1 MQGEYREKRHMTSDC
16 WAEEMRGTR
25 YHEAGHAVAA
35 YYHGYTITRVSATDE
50 DWRTSYRRLAS
61 GGGWADLWREG
72 CVIMAGLL
80 AEHYAAW
87 GEMGPEPWWAEFLVE
102 AEQQQELV
110 GDDEDWMIGEYS
122 ELLQLLQQM
131 NSDRMDPEPE
141 GAYRIVE
148 EDTRRLVTDHWVEIE
163 AVAGAL
169 EQKGALDG
177 PEVMLIIERA
187 SRSDESAH
195 G

>member
-1 MQGEYREKRHMTSDC
+1 
-16 WAEEMRGTR
+16 
-25 YHEAGHAVAA
+25 
-35 YYHGYTITRVSATDE
+35 
-50 DWRTSYRRLAS
+50 
-61 GGGWADLWREG
+61 
-72 CVIMAGLL
+72 MAGLL

>member
-1 MQGEYREKRHMTSDC
+1 MTSDY

-35 YYHGYTITRVSATDE
+35 YYNGYTITRVSATDE
-50 DWRTSYRRLAS
+50 DWRTSYRPLAS

-72 CVIMAGLL
+72 CVIMAGSL
-80 AEHYAAW
+80 AERYAAW
-87 GEMGPEPWWAEFLVE
+87 GEMRPEPWAEFLVE

-110 GDDEDWMIGEYS
+110 IDGEDWMHGEYS
-122 ELLQLLQQM
+122 DLLQLLQQM
-131 NSDRMDPEPE
+131 STDRMGPQPEWAYRKPE
-141 GAYRIVE
+141 WAYRIVE
-148 EDTRRLVTDHWVEIE
+148 GDSRRLVTDHWVEIE

-169 EQKGALDG
+169 ERKGALDG

-187 SRSDESAH
+187 SRSDESAQ